1 MTTWFVLIGGVD
13 WALLTPYAGGG
24 GCAFGDGAYRVGGAV
39 ALVTLPSDMGFA
51 LSA

>member
-1 MTTWFVLIGGVD
+1 MTTWFALIGGVD

-24 GCAFGDGAYRVGGAV
+24 GCAFGDGAGFAV